1 MKPNRSDEQT
11 MEMRELRESVR
22 KAIFLSGN
30 GFDLILIILSGFIE
44 IIAISAD
51 GMPSL

>member
-1 MKPNRSDEQT
+1 MT
-11 MEMRELRESVR
+11 SVVFIYSVQQMSAFI

-51 GMPSL
+51 GMPTL